1 MKRNYNLKIKKSIFA
16 ALLVVLTLN
25 ACQKEASEGPQG
37 EKGEQGIAGA
47 DGSTLLSGNG
57 EPTVSLGKTGDY
69 YLDKTAVTIYGPKT
83 SAGWG
88 EATSLKGGT
97 DGKDGANGTNG
108 KDGSKILSGTDVP
121 ALSLGAEG
129 DFYFDTQNVTIYGPK
144 TSAGWGNPVSLKAQ
158 AANGVTVLLYKNHA
172 FQSVVRNTSS
182 DTYRQERLVS
192 LAEEKVLAEAPIANY
207 QEQYD
212 QQVAG
217 INSITD
223 SWYTQEMK
231 NADLAQALQNFENNT
246 EYYREWLIRIANEKI
261 RIEQEL
267 ATGSFNVESI
277 IPLDIK
283 YHDIYDNGIILVQV
297 KKANDVSATW
307 WSSEYNYL
315 EQIGEENNYRRLNL
329 YVDDGTT
336 SKNQV
341 EISGYSSGIPESE
354 IKAFRID
361 IKIVLIPATTV
372 EVMSSKKINTKDLKA
387 VSKYLGL

>member
-16 ALLVVLTLN
+16 ALLAVLTLN

-129 DFYFDTQNVTIYGPK
+129 DFYFDTQNVAIYGPK
-144 TSAGWGNPVSLKAQ
+144 TSTGWGNPVSLKAQ
-158 AANGVTVLLYKNHA
+158 ANGVTVLLYKNHA
-172 FQSVVRNTSS
+172 FQSVVRNE
-182 DTYRQERLVS
+182 Y
-192 LAEEKVLAEAPIANY
+192 
-207 QEQYD
+207 
-212 QQVAG
+212 G
-217 INSITD
+217 
-223 SWYTQEMK
+223 
-231 NADLAQALQNFENNT
+231 NFE
-246 EYYREWLIRIANEKI
+246 
-261 RIEQEL
+261 
-267 ATGSFNVESI
+267 VESI
-277 IPLDIK
+277 IPIDAK
-283 YHDIYDNGIILVQV
+283 YHEVCENGMVIAQVRKSDDANAGWGNGLYYEYSTDNSLYLYYDISI
-297 KKANDVSATW
+297 
-307 WSSEYNYL
+307 
-315 EQIGEENNYRRLNL
+315 
-329 YVDDGTT
+329 DDFNKI
-336 SKNQV
+336 KNQIKV
-341 EISGYSSGIPESE
+341 SGSFYQNISESE
-354 IKAFRID
+354 VKAFKID
-361 IKIVLIPATTV
+361 IKIILIPATTV